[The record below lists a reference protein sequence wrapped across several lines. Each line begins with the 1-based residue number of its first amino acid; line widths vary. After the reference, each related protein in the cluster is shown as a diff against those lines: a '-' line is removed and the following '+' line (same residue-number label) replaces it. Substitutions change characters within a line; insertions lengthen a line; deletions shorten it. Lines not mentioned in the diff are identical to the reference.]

1 MMCVKIIELIGTSNK
16 SFEDAIQDAI
26 NTASKSLRGI
36 SGVDVV
42 GQTALVENN
51 KITEFRVNVK
61 VAFSLEK

>member
-1 MMCVKIIELIGTSNK
+1 MCVKIIELIGTSNT

-42 GQTALVENN
+42 GQTAVVENN
-51 KITEFRVNVK
+51 KIAEFRVNVK